1 MKSLLLLLSLI
12 FIVAEASANMPWID
26 CQSRTPNEMINVR
39 IQRPM
44 NNNFS
49 FVPMDIS
56 LRTYQ
61 QPNPIMLREMTR
73 LDRFGAQMQRL
84 QLENAN
90 VWFEMDHW
98 PHQFPQAG
106 MSYFATLQLRMNGIY
121 TQLRC
126 RVW

>member
-12 FIVAEASANMPWID
+12 FIVAEASATMPWID
-26 CQSRTPNEMINVR
+26 CQSNTPGEVINVR

-44 NNNFS
+44 NNN

-73 LDRFGAQMQRL
+73 LDRFATQMQRL
-84 QLENAN
+84 QLENGN

-98 PHQFPQAG
+98 PHQIPQAR
-106 MSYFATLQLRMNGIY
+106 MNYFASLQLRMNGVY